1 MHGNEITSPAMWFD
15 FRMSSDLTPTQRDYV
30 DNRIPYDPTIYYGL
44 RWIDLLPALEDY
56 KPRKRLAG
64 VQYLSLTK
72 AIATLRA
79 MSYSSHY
86 HKDYQTWL
94 LSQPLAL
101 QQQLPRDPARHYGK
115 AFYAPEY
122 FQKLYSFDQARRVMR
137 REHISSSRRY
147 KHAVKGHS
155 ERAAGFQVSE
165 QFMTVDRFH
174 LPIDFTHYVPAEDV
188 SALYKDFFGK
198 CRTVRRAKAA

>member
-1 MHGNEITSPAMWFD
+1 
-15 FRMSSDLTPTQRDYV
+15 LTPPQREHV
-30 DNRIPYDPTIYYGL
+30 DRLAYDPTIYYGV
-44 RWIDLLPALEDY
+44 RWADILPEAEEY

-64 VQYLSLTK
+64 VQYLALPR
-72 AIATLRA
+72 AIALLRK
-79 MSYSSHY
+79 MNYSNHY

-94 LSQPLAL
+94 LGQPLEL
-101 QQQLPRDPARHYGK
+101 QQQLPRDPARHYGR
-115 AFYAPEY
+115 AFYGPEY

-147 KHAVKGHS
+147 KHAVKGHP

-165 QFMTVDRFH
+165 RFMEVDRFH

-188 SALYKDFFGK
+188 STIYKDFFGK
-198 CRTVRRAKAA
+198 CRTIRRANAA